1 MTSTTILWT
10 QLSERGAMSCDFQL
24 SSEEK
29 KTLQKLRA
37 ITIFDQFRLMNP
49 TQDDARRANRRL
61 FKPLKRF
68 LPRFHVMI
76 CICVVK
82 NNP

>member
-1 MTSTTILWT
+1 ML
-10 QLSERGAMSCDFQL
+10 CDFRL
-24 SSEEK
+24 SSVEK
-29 KTLQKLRA
+29 KTLQKRRA
-37 ITIFDQFRLMNP
+37 ITIFDHIQAFGQCSMNP

-82 NNP
+82 NSP